1 MHLKNIEMNMIIRM
15 LKASLP
21 FIVVCI
27 FTMSSNA
34 QTRSAA
40 NDGGNVLSLSLQ
52 NTIDIA
58 CDSALQ
64 AFQAKYILESSQL
77 NYQSFLA
84 SRKWQLGLK
93 FNPSYEHLSISP
105 EAYYASGA
113 GSNNALSAGATLDFN
128 QLIGSTGGYIY
139 ASSNIAWSEFF
150 GDNADSY
157 KAAYGYPRMFG
168 ATPIRVGYRQELIGY
183 NAAEW
188 DKRIQEKRIETA
200 MNEYASTIASI
211 SETAAGYFFNYASSK
226 ALYEMHVVN
235 ALSADSLYKIGQE
248 KYAITAIRKD
258 ELLSLQLQLM
268 NSQNDVR
275 SSYNELEQAKMSLMS
290 YLKLDKTGLDLDV
303 TLPNNPDHAIIVD
316 PEQAV
321 EYAKAHNPAFGQVE
335 EASLQAQQE
344 VDRTKREKNF
354 QMNLDLSV
362 GLQKYGPSM
371 SDLGSKNK
379 PYTVGQVTLAIPLYD
394 HGMRR
399 SQYNAAKSR
408 LEYYNIQ
415 QMETERSFRENI
427 YNTIRDLEMQ
437 QQMLTDTQKAMEL
450 ADESF
455 VQNQYNYAQGLSD
468 INTFTLAQNR
478 KDNAHI
484 NYINALRSFWLA
496 YYRLCSLTLYDFY
509 NMKPLLNPD
518 SFHIL

>member
-1 MHLKNIEMNMIIRM
+1 MHLKNIEMIMIRRM

-21 FIVVCI
+21 FMVVCV

-34 QTRSAA
+34 QTSSAA

-150 GDNADSY
+150 GNNADSY
-157 KAAYGYPRMFG
+157 KAAYGCPRMFG
-168 ATPIRVGYRQELIGY
+168 ATPIRVGYRQELLGY

-188 DKRIQEKRIETA
+188 EKKIQDKHIETA
-200 MNEYASTIASI
+200 KNEYISTLADIA
-211 SETAAGYFFNYASSK
+211 ETAAGYFFRYASSK
-226 ALYEMHVVN
+226 ALYDMYVVN
-235 ALSADSLYKIGQE
+235 AISADSLYKIGLE
-248 KYAITAIRKD
+248 KYAITSIRKD

-275 SSYNELEQAKMSLMS
+275 SSLNSLQQAKLSLMS
-290 YLKLDKTGLDLDV
+290 YLKLDKTGIDIEV
-303 TLPNNPDHAIIVD
+303 TLPSNPDHTIIVD
-316 PEQAV
+316 PEKAV
-321 EYAKAHNPAFGQVE
+321 EYAKLHNPAFGQVE
-335 EASLQAQQE
+335 EANLQAQQE
-344 VDRTKREKNF
+344 LDRAKREKNF

-362 GLQKYGPSM
+362 GLQKFGPSM
-371 SDLGSKNK
+371 SDFGSKNK
-379 PYTVGQVTLAIPLYD
+379 AYTVGQVTLAIPIYD
-394 HGMRR
+394 HGMRK

-408 LEYYNIQ
+408 LDYYNVQ
-415 QMETERSFRENI
+415 QMETERTFKENI

-437 QQMLTDTQKAMEL
+437 QQMLVETQRAMEL

-455 VQNQYNYAQGLSD
+455 AQNQYNYAQGLSD
-468 INTFTLAQNR
+468 INTFTWAQNR
-478 KDNAHI
+478 KDSAHI
-484 NYINALRSFWLA
+484 NYINALSSFWLA

-509 NMKPLLNPD
+509 NMKPLLD
-518 SFHIL
+518 QD